1 MNKSESAKQ
10 AWATRRE
17 KRNLCSCRQ
26 GDQGI
31 ARHADC
37 TVHGQEVREEL
48 RERLDEKP
56 PVVAPVNYANCTAEF
71 RLCVVRQNETPA
83 KSCAT
88 HDDAVAYWNAN
99 ITPNI
104 DGEKEHLVVLM
115 LDTKL
120 NLKGHVFVS
129 IGTLNECLASPREIF
144 RPLIVGACHSFIL
157 MHNHPSGDATPS
169 DADRRMTMRIKE
181 CANLMQINL
190 LDHVVVGK
198 AGHATPHFS
207 FRSAGVI

>member
-1 MNKSESAKQ
+1 MKTASESAKQ
-10 AWATRRE
+10 AWATRRAKLNE
-17 KRNLCSCRQ
+17 TP
-26 GDQGI
+26 
-31 ARHADC
+31 AA
-37 TVHGQEVREEL
+37 
-48 RERLDEKP
+48 
-56 PVVAPVNYANCTAEF
+56 PVVAPVNYANCAAEF

-83 KSCAT
+83 ASCST
-88 HDDAVAYWNAN
+88 PEESVAYWNAN
-99 ITPNI
+99 IAPNI

-120 NLKGHVFVS
+120 KLKGHVFVS

-198 AGHATPHFS
+198 TGHATPHFS